1 MKPKDFASARET
13 STPRRSR
20 ALPSA
25 VMSQPAKSPQKR
37 RRSEVRLVGLL
48 LSVGLIGFA
57 TAACSEEPVE
67 QTVAEMLAEIEG
79 RELTP
84 AEVAER
90 QEVAD
95 FLCGV
100 DDQVLRL
107 MWKDMTRSQL
117 EFQDF
122 VFGQACRGRSEVYAA
137 ATGRFSAGDTS
148 TPTTIADDATGSS
161 PSQTTSTT
169 SRPSLAGELGDG

>member
-1 MKPKDFASARET
+1 MSLL
-13 STPRRSR
+13 
-20 ALPSA
+20 ALS
-25 VMSQPAKSPQKR
+25 SQKR
-37 RRSEVRLVGLL
+37 GKSFGRLAGLI
-48 LSVGLIGFA
+48 LSAGLIGS
-57 TAACSEEPVE
+57 TVAACSEEPVE

-100 DDQVLRL
+100 DEQVLEL

-122 VFGQACRGRSEVYAA
+122 VFGQTCRERGDAYAQ
-137 ATGRFSAGDTS
+137 ATGRFSSGDTS
-148 TPTTIADDATGSS
+148 VP
-161 PSQTTSTT
+161 TTSTT
-169 SRPSLAGELGDG
+169 SMTDDSAVPTTARATSTTVKPSLAGTLGDG

>member
-1 MKPKDFASARET
+1 MDMVPLARSPKTTGSGVGRVV
-13 STPRRSR
+13 S
-20 ALPSA
+20 L
-25 VMSQPAKSPQKR
+25 
-37 RRSEVRLVGLL
+37 LLGVGLM
-48 LSVGLIGFA
+48 GF
-57 TAACSEEPVE
+57 TFAACAEEPVE

-90 QEVAD
+90 QEIAD

-107 MWKDMTRSQL
+107 MWEDMTRSQL

-122 VFGQACRGRSEVYAA
+122 VFGQACRERSDVYAQ
-137 ATGRFSAGDTS
+137 ATGRFSASDTS
-148 TPTTIADDATGSS
+148 TPDTDSSTPTTATTVPNTIPKTTTTADAPIGGT
-161 PSQTTSTT
+161 
-169 SRPSLAGELGDG
+169 LGGA